1 MISSRNWSK
10 SKSSRLVV
18 RTLYLVGI
26 FVLFGAGELFAAERA
41 GWQAEWER
49 VQAGAKKEGKV
60 IVFGPPGAAA
70 RRGLSE
76 GFEKS
81 FPGIEVEYNG
91 MTGSKASPRLLAER
105 RAGRYLVDVHVGGTG
120 SMLQSLLPAGA
131 LDPIPPA
138 LILPEVVDPK
148 KWWLGKLEFSD
159 TAGKYNLVFTT
170 NVRTHVA
177 VNPKLVKTGELK
189 SYWDFLN
196 PKWRGKIVMD
206 DPTLSGPGQ
215 GTAKFFLIHPDL
227 GKEYIRRL
235 FTEQK
240 ITLLRNERQALE
252 WVVRGDYLIV
262 ISPSELHTNELKS
275 KGLSI
280 ELVRGEQFKESST
293 LNVGFGSV
301 ALMNRA
307 PHPNAARLYLNW
319 LLSKEGQTDW
329 SRASSYPSRRLD
341 VPRDHLNP
349 ESLPQE
355 GKSYLPTYREE
366 YFRYNDEAEAFIIEL
381 LKR

>member
-1 MISSRNWSK
+1 MNLLEDCSRGK
-10 SKSSRLVV
+10 LAA
-18 RTLYLVGI
+18 L
-26 FVLFGAGELFAAERA
+26 FVCLGVLGLFHPDRIWAAERS
-41 GWQAEWER
+41 GWQAEWE
-49 VQAGAKKEGKV
+49 QAVAAARKEGKV
-60 IVFGPPGAAA
+60 VVFGPPGAAA
-70 RRGLSE
+70 RRGLTE

-81 FPGIEVEYNG
+81 FAGIEVEYNG

-105 RAGRYLVDVHVGGTG
+105 RAGRYLVDIHVGGTG
-120 SMLQSLLPAGA
+120 SMLQSLLPSGA

-138 LILPEVVDPK
+138 LILPEVTDAK
-148 KWWLGKLEFSD
+148 KWWLGRLEFAD

-177 VNPKLVKTGELK
+177 VNPKLVKKEELK
-189 SYWDFLN
+189 SYWDFLD

-252 WVVRGDYLIV
+252 WLVRGDYLV
-262 ISPSELHTNELKS
+262 AISPSELQTNDMKS
-275 KGLSI
+275 KGLPI

-301 ALMNRA
+301 ALINRA
-307 PHPNAARLYLNW
+307 PHPNAAKVYLNW
-319 LLSKEGQTDW
+319 LLSKEGQTEW

-341 VPRDHLNP
+341 VPRDHLTP
-349 ESLPQE
+349 ESLPQD
-355 GKSYLPTYREE
+355 GKSYLPTYKEE
-366 YFRYNDEAEAFIIEL
+366 YFRYNDEAEALIRDL